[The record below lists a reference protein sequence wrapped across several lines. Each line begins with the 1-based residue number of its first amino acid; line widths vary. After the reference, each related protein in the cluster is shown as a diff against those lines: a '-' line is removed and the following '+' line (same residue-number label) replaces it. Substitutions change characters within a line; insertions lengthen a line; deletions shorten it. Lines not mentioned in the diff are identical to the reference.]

1 MNWKQN
7 LQKTDREL
15 FSELEENPIQT
26 SYISF
31 QPPRVQALDP
41 NFYLDINGNLLW
53 DWQNLS
59 DAQLAVAIGRNLLAL
74 GYTIKEQHM
83 PRIAGRVYDRLWNLK
98 NKLKKMSN
106 GNARKLEK
114 KSGYQLPCVKKK
126 STCYLLV

>member
-7 LQKTDREL
+7 LQKMDREL

-83 PRIAGRVYDRLWNLK
+83 PENCWASVRST
-98 NKLKKMSN
+98 ME
-106 GNARKLEK
+106 LEE
-114 KSGYQLPCVKKK
+114 
-126 STCYLLV
+126 